1 MGLVRSVAVGD
12 AGLGDRCAGR
22 PRPRYGT
29 CGRCRGPWRTP
40 GGAVPGDVER
50 RDEDGARTGTGDG
63 FGAGGEPGRPPHAA
77 SHPPLTAEELA
88 ALGVARRVC
97 ERLAGET
104 EALLRAGDAG
114 QFDLDEDARDAL
126 LLARR
131 DLGRVAR
138 VCADAPSWAARWRS
152 LRGR

>member
-1 MGLVRSVAVGD
+1 
-12 AGLGDRCAGR
+12 
-22 PRPRYGT
+22 
-29 CGRCRGPWRTP
+29 
-40 GGAVPGDVER
+40 VPGDVEQ
-50 RDEDGARTGTGDG
+50 RDEDGARAGPGDG
-63 FGAGGEPGRPPHAA
+63 PGRGDAGRRPRMT
-77 SHPPLTAEELA
+77 SYLPLTAEELA
-88 ALGVARRVC
+88 ALGLARQVC

-114 QFDLDEDARDAL
+114 QFELDEDARDAL